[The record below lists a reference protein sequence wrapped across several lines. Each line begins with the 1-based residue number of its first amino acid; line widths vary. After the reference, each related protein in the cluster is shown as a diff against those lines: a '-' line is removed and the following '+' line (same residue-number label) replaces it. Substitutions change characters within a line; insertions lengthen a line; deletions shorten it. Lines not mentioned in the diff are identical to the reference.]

1 MSWNDTHELRISRQ
15 RDTWMVFKIMGEFV
29 EGFETLHDLG
39 PAVSL
44 FGSARMK
51 EGHPYYELARRTAKL
66 LVQRGFA
73 VITGGGPGIMEAANR
88 GAKEG
93 GGKSVGL
100 NIKLP
105 MEQGGNPY
113 QTHSITFDYFFARK
127 VMFVKYAMSY
137 VVCPGGFGTLDEL
150 FEALTLIQTDKIHD
164 FPIILMGRSY
174 WSGLIDWIRTTMI
187 AEGTIS
193 PDDPDLF
200 HLTDDPEEAVY
211 IIGRCHDELIQR
223 SSAAQSATRGELQR
237 LSED

>member
-1 MSWNDTHELRISRQ
+1 LTRNDSHELRISRE

-39 PAVSL
+39 PAVSI
-44 FGSARMK
+44 FGSARMP
-51 EGHPYYELARRTAKL
+51 EGHPYYELARRTAHL
-66 LVQRGFA
+66 MVERGFA

-88 GAKEG
+88 GALEG
-93 GGKSVGL
+93 GGTSVGL

-137 VVCPGGFGTLDEL
+137 VVCPGGFGTLDEF
-150 FEALTLIQTDKIHD
+150 FEALTLIQTGKIHD

-174 WSGLIDWIRTTMI
+174 WSGLLGWIRTTMI
-187 AEGTIS
+187 EEGMIS
-193 PDDPDLF
+193 PEDPNLF
-200 HLTDDPEEAVY
+200 HVTDSPEEAVY
-211 IIGRCHDELIQR
+211 IIARCYEELKKRGTLEQASPR
-223 SSAAQSATRGELQR
+223 SELQR
-237 LSED
+237 FTED